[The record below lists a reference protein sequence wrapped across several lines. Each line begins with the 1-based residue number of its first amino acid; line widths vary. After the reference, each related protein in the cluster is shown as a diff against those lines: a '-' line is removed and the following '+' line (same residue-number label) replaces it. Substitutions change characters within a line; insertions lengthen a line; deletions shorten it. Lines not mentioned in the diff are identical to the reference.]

1 MKYDL
6 DISVDEKLERLS
18 NATLELLDCES
29 DFFHIKEDAYTPSHV
44 YDYEQW
50 KKEQKR

>member
-6 DISVDEKLERLS
+6 DISVDEKLRLLADS
-18 NATLELLDCES
+18 SFELVDNSFDYRLCGE
-29 DFFHIKEDAYTPSHV
+29 KTWQPSHV